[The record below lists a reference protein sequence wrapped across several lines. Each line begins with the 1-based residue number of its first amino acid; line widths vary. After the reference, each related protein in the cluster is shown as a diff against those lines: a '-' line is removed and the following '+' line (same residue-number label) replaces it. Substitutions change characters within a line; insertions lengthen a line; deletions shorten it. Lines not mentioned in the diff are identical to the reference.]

1 MTASQFIL
9 DPLRGKISLWRV
21 TWLYCLV
28 PGAILQVFGELVA
41 GAGDAAMRAFGLLAL
56 LYATY
61 VAVATYRCAG
71 NCPWPW
77 VGDYVRFCVL
87 VSLVTVLPLM
97 AYLILSGT
105 PLTFG

>member
-28 PGAILQVFGELVA
+28 PGAILQMVGELIV
-41 GAGDAAMRAFGLLAL
+41 GAGDTAMRAVGLLAL

-61 VAVATYRCAG
+61 VAVATSRCAG
-71 NCPWPW
+71 N
-77 VGDYVRFCVL
+77 VRGHG
-87 VSLVTVLPLM
+87 LVTM
-97 AYLILSGT
+97 FGSAYWSLW
-105 PLTFG
+105 